1 MPPTTPEPAPPGR
14 SANVRVVAVDESS
27 QPQYLVRARALEQA
41 LLEAATSFG
50 LDAEDLPGLHG
61 MCVEAVRSAERHG
74 R

>member
-1 MPPTTPEPAPPGR
+1 
-14 SANVRVVAVDESS
+14 VVAVDESS